1 VKKWAVIVTW
11 AQNVKYKSIK
21 ALFGFKLLKC
31 SKHVLAA
38 MHFPEGETLRKHCIG
53 YSDTLLCH
61 LTVVFNM
68 LNNRTTKHGYGKA
81 RLVTTARNMYLI
93 KVCDDLIE
101 YAQTLH
107 SLVIGGEFRVELG
120 EVRD

>member
-1 VKKWAVIVTW
+1 
-11 AQNVKYKSIK
+11 
-21 ALFGFKLLKC
+21 
-31 SKHVLAA
+31 
-38 MHFPEGETLRKHCIG
+38 
-53 YSDTLLCH
+53 
-61 LTVVFNM
+61 M

-93 KVCDDLIE
+93 KVCNDLIE

-120 EVRD
+120 EVRDWGEHDTDLAVMLAIQLLKNDSQSVLSYVVRF